1 MSLSRRFGGRSR
13 PWAASHVASHLRRWS
28 VASEIGG
35 LGLRSASN
43 ARKVGALVEENDRSP
58 VIGKI
63 GEGERDER
71 TIDELGEMG
80 LRVEGHVVAH

>member
-1 MSLSRRFGGRSR
+1 M
-13 PWAASHVASHLRRWS
+13 
-28 VASEIGG
+28 
-35 LGLRSASN
+35 RSASN